1 MIDTGHTVKLAAE
14 VLKEAGAKDIYVLIC
29 HGEFACF
36 CSKECGADG
45 LMNVFYRTLVGRD
58 NEDTAGS
65 ADQEVDRKSVGKYD
79 DGDQMLMEFWLSHQ
93 VTNSID
99 QTARVEATD
108 GKMGT
113 IDIAPL
119 IAESIRRTHNG

>member
-1 MIDTGHTVKLAAE
+1 MSLLVFRL
-14 VLKEAGAKDIYVLIC
+14 
-29 HGEFACF
+29 
-36 CSKECGADG
+36 KECGADG
-45 LMNVFYRTLVGRD
+45 QLNLFYRTLVGRD

-65 ADQEVDRKSVGKYD
+65 ADQEVDRKSMGKYD
-79 DGDQMLMEFWLSHQ
+79 DGDPMLMECWRSHQ

>member
-1 MIDTGHTVKLAAE
+1 MKLSE
-14 VLKEAGAKDIYVLIC
+14 VL
-29 HGEFACF
+29 
-36 CSKECGADG
+36 
-45 LMNVFYRTLVGRD
+45 LMRPWCRPV
-58 NEDTAGS
+58 
-65 ADQEVDRKSVGKYD
+65 
-79 DGDQMLMEFWLSHQ
+79 Q

-99 QTARVEATD
+99 QTARVEATE

>member
-1 MIDTGHTVKLAAE
+1 M
-14 VLKEAGAKDIYVLIC
+14 
-29 HGEFACF
+29 
-36 CSKECGADG
+36 
-45 LMNVFYRTLVGRD
+45 R
-58 NEDTAGS
+58 
-65 ADQEVDRKSVGKYD
+65 
-79 DGDQMLMEFWLSHQ
+79 Q

-119 IAESIRRTHNG
+119 IAESIRRTHNGWVPAMRSTAMALRLIISQPSRSESISALFRADPLYV